1 MSDPE
6 RLTVQVGQVEA
17 TVYSDETVADLFDR
31 LDESAKGLSVTPKE
45 TVLCRPRDPHAPTE
59 PDEADIIPFDL
70 DGVEDGD
77 EFSLYRV
84 PSDERPAY
92 PEIEEDRAERQPAV
106 ADGGEPPTR
115 AELAERVAEL
125 EKMLKHVTAQNR
137 RDTAPE
143 GSW

>member
-6 RLTVQVGQVEA
+6 RLTVQVGQVEE
-17 TVYSDETVADLFDR
+17 TVYTDETVADLFDR

-45 TVLCRPRDPHAPTE
+45 TVLCRPLDAHAPTE

-70 DGVEDGD
+70 EGVEDGD

-84 PSDERPAY
+84 PTDERPAY
-92 PEIEEDRAERQPAV
+92 PEIEAEAESQPAV

-115 AELAERVAEL
+115 AELAERVSEL
-125 EKMLKHVTAQNR
+125 EKILKHVTAHNR

-143 GSW
+143 GRR